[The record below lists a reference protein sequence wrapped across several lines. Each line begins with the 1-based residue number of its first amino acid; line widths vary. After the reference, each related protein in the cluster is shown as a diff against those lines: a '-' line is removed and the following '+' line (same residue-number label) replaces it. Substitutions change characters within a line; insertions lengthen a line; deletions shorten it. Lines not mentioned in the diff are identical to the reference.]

1 MMGAV
6 TTHATPEPDSVRED
20 GALALPSPSAF
31 ASPSSSPHLR
41 LAPTPYA
48 VIQ

>member
-20 GALALPSPSAF
+20 GALDRPEPDAAPSLSTKIGR
-31 ASPSSSPHLR
+31 ASCR
-41 LAPTPYA
+41 ER
-48 VIQ
+48 V